1 MALPLTF
8 QERSAAG
15 RLQRKHMRRADH
27 AGWTPHKRTESPIKL
42 LEVSVRGRLPAL
54 VDLKNQRMSLS
65 PFGFYRGAV
74 PVMAYDLS
82 LAQNTAI
89 YSQLCGD
96 AHVRNLGAFDGPDG
110 RLVFDI
116 NDFDETIAGPFEW
129 DVKRMATSL
138 ILAGRGISAKH
149 SDCEEAAAIFL
160 ANYRRSILR
169 LSRMPVLEAAR
180 YQVRRLR
187 DISTMSTIFM
197 MAQRATPMHNLLSIT
212 EPSPPTPAPPT
223 AAAKKQSAAKSKPP
237 ATGPAP
243 APAPVR
249 IFKSD
254 PPVLTRIKGAE
265 AQRIIDSLANY
276 TDSLLVERR
285 HFFAQYR
292 PIDVAFKVVGTGS
305 VGLRDYCVYMQGNS
319 AKDPL
324 FIQIKEE
331 VASGYAPYLGGNTVP
346 PYHQGRRVV
355 EGERA
360 MQLQSDPLLGWTTI
374 EGRDY
379 LVRQLNDHKAS
390 LDITQIRVVDLL
402 AYASVCG
409 EMLARGHSRSGDPAM
424 LAGYIGTSERFDDAI
439 TKFAVAYAD
448 QTERDWK
455 QFVHAMKPTAS
466 PKPAAKPPAKP
477 EPKPES
483 KTKPKPK
490 TKTKT
495 KTKPKTKPKTKTK
508 PGHKQKS

>member
-15 RLQRKHMRRADH
+15 RKQRKHMRRADH
-27 AGWTPHKRTESPIKL
+27 AGWLPQKRTESPIKL
-42 LEVSVRGRLPAL
+42 LEVSVRGRVPAL
-54 VDLKNQRMSLS
+54 IDLKNQRMSLS
-65 PFGFYRGAV
+65 PFAFYRGAV

-89 YSQLCGD
+89 HSQLCGD

-138 ILAGRGISAKH
+138 ILAGRGINAKH
-149 SDCEEAAAIFL
+149 SDCAESAATFL

-187 DISTMSTIFM
+187 DLTAMSTIFE
-197 MAQRATPMHNLLSIT
+197 MAQRATPMHNLLALT
-212 EPSPPTPAPPT
+212 ESTPQPAPAPAK
-223 AAAKKQSAAKSKPP
+223 AAAKKQSATKSKPAATESSPAP
-237 ATGPAP
+237 ATGPM
-243 APAPVR
+243 R
-249 IFKSD
+249 IFKSA
-254 PPVLTRIKGAE
+254 PPVLTRITGAQ
-265 AQRIIDSLANY
+265 AQRILDSLANY

-319 AKDPL
+319 GKDPL

-331 VASGYAPYLGGNTVP
+331 AASAYAPYLGGNTVP

-360 MQLQSDPLLGWTTI
+360 MQVQSDPLLGWTTI
-374 EGRDY
+374 DGRDY

-390 LDITQIRVVDLL
+390 IDITQIKVADLL
-402 AYASVCG
+402 GYASVCG

-448 QTERDWK
+448 QTEKDWK
-455 QFVHAMKPTAS
+455 QFVHALRPS
-466 PKPAAKPPAKP
+466 DRLKPASKAAAKS
-477 EPKPES
+477 EPKPKTKSKTRS
-483 KTKPKPK
+483 KTKPKPALK
-490 TKTKT
+490 R
-495 KTKPKTKPKTKTK
+495 
-508 PGHKQKS
+508 KS

>member
-15 RLQRKHMRRADH
+15 RKQRKHMRRADH
-27 AGWTPHKRTESPIKL
+27 AGWTPHKRTESPLKL
-42 LEVSVRGRLPAL
+42 LEVSVHGRVPAL
-54 VDLKNQRMSLS
+54 VDLKNQRMALS
-65 PFGFYRGAV
+65 PFAFYRGAV

-89 YSQLCGD
+89 HSQLCGD

-138 ILAGRGISAKH
+138 ILAGRGINAKH
-149 SDCEEAAAIFL
+149 ADCEEGSAIFL
-160 ANYRRSILR
+160 ASYRRSILR

-187 DISTMSTIFM
+187 DISAMSTIFA
-197 MAQRATPMHNLLSIT
+197 MAQRATPMHNLISLT
-212 EPSPPTPAPPT
+212 EPPSQPTPAAAT
-223 AAAKKQSAAKSKPP
+223 AAAKKQSAAKSKS
-237 ATGPAP
+237 ATTGSDLEST
-243 APAPVR
+243 PVAANSR
-249 IFKSD
+249 LFKSD
-254 PPVLTRIKGAE
+254 PPVLTRITGAP
-265 AQRIIDSLANY
+265 AQRIIDSLTTY
-276 TDSLLVERR
+276 VDSLLVERR
-285 HFFAQYR
+285 HFFAQYH

-331 VASGYAPYLGGNTVP
+331 AASGYAPYLGGNTLP

-360 MQLQSDPLLGWTTI
+360 MQVQSDPLLGWTTI
-374 EGRDY
+374 DGRDY

-390 LDITQIRVVDLL
+390 LDITQMKVTDLL

-439 TKFAVAYAD
+439 TKFAVAYAN
-448 QTERDWK
+448 QTEKDWK
-455 QFVHAMKPTAS
+455 QFVHALKPSAS
-466 PKPAAKPPAKP
+466 PKPASKAPAKS
-477 EPKPES
+477 ESKPETKS
-483 KTKPKPK
+483 KPKPK
-490 TKTKT
+490 PAQKR
-495 KTKPKTKPKTKTK
+495 KP
-508 PGHKQKS
+508 

>member
-27 AGWTPHKRTESPIKL
+27 AGWTPHKRTESPIEL
-42 LEVSVRGRLPAL
+42 LQVSVRGRVPELIG
-54 VDLKNQRMSLS
+54 LKNQRMSLS
-65 PFGFYRGAV
+65 PFAFYRGAV

-89 YSQLCGD
+89 HSQLCGD

-138 ILAGRGISAKH
+138 ILAGRGINAKH
-149 SDCEEAAAIFL
+149 SDCEETASIFL

-187 DISTMSTIFM
+187 DISTMSTIFT
-197 MAQRATPMHNLLSIT
+197 MAQRATPMHNLLSLT
-212 EPSPPTPAPPT
+212 EPPPP
-223 AAAKKQSAAKSKPP
+223 
-237 ATGPAP
+237 PAP
-243 APAPVR
+243 APAQVAAAKKRNAGKSKLAASGAESAPIPAR
-249 IFKSD
+249 LFKAD
-254 PPVLTRIKGAE
+254 PPALTRITGAA

-331 VASGYAPYLGGNTVP
+331 AASSYAPYLGGNTVP

-390 LDITQIRVVDLL
+390 IDITQMKVADLL

-455 QFVHAMKPTAS
+455 QFVHALKPAAS
-466 PKPAAKPPAKP
+466 PKPGS
-477 EPKPES
+477 ERVRVRR
-483 KTKPKPK
+483 
-490 TKTKT
+490 
-495 KTKPKTKPKTKTK
+495 
-508 PGHKQKS
+508 